1 VIAVTRIGLQGY
13 SAAQFVLL
21 VGWLLEASSRQ
32 GSSVEPGVGGWVAAA
47 VVAQQGTWRL
57 GGGTTVRLFL
67 QAGIVHATASLLA
80 GIVHATASL
89 LLWLITHGIS
99 LQISELSSTAVG
111 LNTSRCAAE
120 PQS

>member
-67 QAGIVHATASLLA
+67 QAGIVHATASLL
-80 GIVHATASL
+80 
-89 LLWLITHGIS
+89 LWLITHGIS